1 MAPVSIEVTKASQKR
16 FLKAYKKLGVITH
29 AAIASGVHRDTVK
42 EWRRRIPEFQN
53 KFNEARIEFAETQ
66 ERKMLDLIDEQ
77 HANLDYKANPALM
90 IFQMKAAMPEKY
102 GDKPQVDTTA
112 NDFITEMK
120 TYMHNAMNAPKLHES
135 SIDIIDNQPSAESEG
150 RKILDSRRGGS
161 DDSSS
166 RSI

>member
-1 MAPVSIEVTKASQKR
+1 
-16 FLKAYKKLGVITH
+16 
-29 AAIASGVHRDTVK
+29 
-42 EWRRRIPEFQN
+42 
-53 KFNEARIEFAETQ
+53 
-66 ERKMLDLIDEQ
+66 
-77 HANLDYKANPALM
+77 
-90 IFQMKAAMPEKY
+90 MPEKY